1 MPLFQS
7 SGSWPKPLGSRVDCC
22 RNEALPLG
30 QTSNKVG
37 LKLVNHVHDNGAD
50 RRDEGHDRGRQT
62 HPGDPAAR
70 H

>member
-30 QTSNKVG
+30 QTSK
-37 LKLVNHVHDNGAD
+37 
-50 RRDEGHDRGRQT
+50 
-62 HPGDPAAR
+62 
-70 H
+70 